1 MSKPALSQLA
11 LVLCVVS
18 AATLFT
24 ARPGATLPAEVITIT
39 GADGTRDVIPAQH
52 ATLNTQLASVGVRPV
67 VQFGEGLRYMTFL
80 TNVPAALQTLINGV
94 SAHPQL
100 QFVESNRAIGLS
112 YPAAIID
119 DGAPPQVSAIG
130 ATPTGDGSTATITWT
145 TDEFA
150 DSAVDYGSLPG
161 NYTHVATD
169 TLYSKTHRVTL
180 NGLTPQATYYYRIR
194 SVDRD
199 GNVTE
204 SAESHF
210 AAIPLQYIYLPL
222 IRR

>member
-1 MSKPALSQLA
+1 MSKPALSQFA
-11 LVLCVVS
+11 LTLCMVGAVLS
-18 AATLFT
+18 LTAWPGAALPAAT
-24 ARPGATLPAEVITIT
+24 ITVT
-39 GADGTRDVIPAQH
+39 GADGTRAVIPAQNV
-52 ATLNTQLASVGVRPV
+52 TLNTQLVGVSARPV
-67 VQFGEGLRYMTFL
+67 VQFGEGLRYMAL
-80 TNVPAALQTLINGV
+80 PTNVPVALQTLMNDV
-94 SAHPQL
+94 SAHPQF

-119 DGAPPQVSAIG
+119 DTAAPQVTAIG
-130 ATPTGDGSTATITWT
+130 ATPTGDGSTATLTWT

-150 DSAVDYGSLPG
+150 DSAVDYGSLSG
-161 NYTHVATD
+161 NYTQIVTD
-169 TLYSKTHRVTL
+169 SLYAKTHRVTL
-180 NGLTPQATYYYRIR
+180 NGLTPQATYYYRVR

-210 AAIPLQYIYLPL
+210 AAIPVQYIYLPS